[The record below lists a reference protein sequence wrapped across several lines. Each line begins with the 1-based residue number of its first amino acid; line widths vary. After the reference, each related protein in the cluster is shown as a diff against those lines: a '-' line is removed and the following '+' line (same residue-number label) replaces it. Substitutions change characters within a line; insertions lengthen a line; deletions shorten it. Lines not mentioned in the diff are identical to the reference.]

1 MIGEMIDENDRLEWK
16 KASHLNDW
24 SKMIDEKASDCF
36 FQAKMIVHLSGKVL

>member
-24 SKMIDEKASDCF
+24 SKMIDWKAPDF
-36 FQAKMIVHLSGKVL
+36 FFRVKMIEHLSGNVL